1 MEIKPSTVLFIAAF
15 AFAVVTTYAIL
26 PSAYV
31 HWQDETQIMEMARGG
46 IVDKPEN
53 WSMTSFGDTGLDSQ
67 SWAIFYVG
75 GWILEHA
82 YLTFGE
88 LGSRGVTIT
97 FLFLSTLL
105 LWWYLRRKAENDWV
119 AMIVA
124 LIWCAYPQ
132 FPVSVRGGRV
142 DIIALTFVLV
152 SLSILQFRPKTSKG
166 KLVLFAIAGGFA
178 AVAQFTWIT
187 VFMLAPIV
195 LFEMLEF
202 FADEH
207 EPLYHRVALL
217 AATSVGFAIVALLLF
232 LPFLTRLDRTIEI
245 FKRVIEVNTSQA
257 KTHHG
262 LLWREFLRCFFVF
275 PGFYA
280 LGLCS
285 LFVIP
290 RTRLL
295 AGCVALLAAISIAT
309 RIYEWRMLYFLP
321 YAIIGAALLA
331 AHVKG
336 RGVKIAIFSLLGI
349 MLMASFART
358 YLFRNLCDYYAKD
371 ARDYGRVMKV
381 VEREIGHGVKIYNDC
396 YELYLAGRALGWRQ
410 QRVYLNRATEVRKK
424 MLAENDMYIGGETSV
439 SAEREIELVA
449 AGYVAAGV
457 IDCSCELPGSR
468 VARFLFSTG
477 RCSPVYGR
485 YVVWTKR

>member
-1 MEIKPSTVLFIAAF
+1 
-15 AFAVVTTYAIL
+15 
-26 PSAYV
+26 
-31 HWQDETQIMEMARGG
+31 
-46 IVDKPEN
+46 
-53 WSMTSFGDTGLDSQ
+53 
-67 SWAIFYVG
+67 
-75 GWILEHA
+75 
-82 YLTFGE
+82 
-88 LGSRGVTIT
+88 
-97 FLFLSTLL
+97 
-105 LWWYLRRKAENDWV
+105 
-119 AMIVA
+119 
-124 LIWCAYPQ
+124 
-132 FPVSVRGGRV
+132 
-142 DIIALTFVLV
+142 
-152 SLSILQFRPKTSKG
+152 
-166 KLVLFAIAGGFA
+166 
-178 AVAQFTWIT
+178 
-187 VFMLAPIV
+187 
-195 LFEMLEF
+195 
-202 FADEH
+202 
-207 EPLYHRVALL
+207 
-217 AATSVGFAIVALLLF
+217 
-232 LPFLTRLDRTIEI
+232 
-245 FKRVIEVNTSQA
+245 
-257 KTHHG
+257 
-262 LLWREFLRCFFVF
+262 
-275 PGFYA
+275 
-280 LGLCS
+280 
-285 LFVIP
+285 
-290 RTRLL
+290 
-295 AGCVALLAAISIAT
+295 
-309 RIYEWRMLYFLP
+309 MLYFLP